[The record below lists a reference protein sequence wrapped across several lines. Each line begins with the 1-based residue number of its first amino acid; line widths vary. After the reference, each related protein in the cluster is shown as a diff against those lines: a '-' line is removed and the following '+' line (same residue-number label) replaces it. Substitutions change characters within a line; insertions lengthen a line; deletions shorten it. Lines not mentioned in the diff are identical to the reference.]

1 MTKLQQMQQEM
12 FNLKAEA
19 KNIMEKAGVTEAE
32 IKEVTNKISE
42 LQAKI
47 NLQRE
52 LDNPH
57 TEPENRS
64 GQQLPRGNLDGED
77 VEPEARYGEAFYNSL
92 RGRASN
98 EDREILEA
106 RNLSSGIGEDGG
118 CLIPV
123 DQQTEINELKRTF
136 TPLRNLVTVE
146 SVRTLTGSRVL
157 EKDAEHTPLEK
168 FTETDEDGI
177 KETTAPKFVPVT
189 YKIENYGGI
198 LPIPRTLLQDQTANL
213 RGYLNRWLAKKAVA
227 TENTLIISVL
237 NTLSKILISTIDDVK
252 DVMDVK
258 LDPSISAIAKV
269 VTNQD
274 GFNYLNKLKDSQ
286 GNYLLEKDPK
296 APTKKL
302 LNGREIIVL
311 SNRILASVGTTD
323 KKAPLIIGSLT
334 DAIVLFDRET
344 IELKS
349 TDVGGDAFKK
359 NRIDMR
365 AIMRLDVKKFDSLA
379 VVYGEIPISGVAS
392 MDFKESVEN
401 KDEETGKNTKK

>member
-1 MTKLQQMQQEM
+1 
-12 FNLKAEA
+12 
-19 KNIMEKAGVTEAE
+19 
-32 IKEVTNKISE
+32 
-42 LQAKI
+42 
-47 NLQRE
+47 
-52 LDNPH
+52 
-57 TEPENRS
+57 
-64 GQQLPRGNLDGED
+64 
-77 VEPEARYGEAFYNSL
+77 
-92 RGRASN
+92 
-98 EDREILEA
+98 
-106 RNLSSGIGEDGG
+106 
-118 CLIPV
+118 
-123 DQQTEINELKRTF
+123 
-136 TPLRNLVTVE
+136 
-146 SVRTLTGSRVL
+146 
-157 EKDAEHTPLEK
+157 
-168 FTETDEDGI
+168 
-177 KETTAPKFVPVT
+177 
-189 YKIENYGGI
+189 
-198 LPIPRTLLQDQTANL
+198 
-213 RGYLNRWLAKKAVA
+213 
-227 TENTLIISVL
+227 
-237 NTLSKILISTIDDVK
+237 LISTIDDVK

-401 KDEETGKNTKK
+401 KDEETGKNNKK

>member
-1 MTKLQQMQQEM
+1 MTKLQQLQQEM

-19 KNIMEKAGVTEAE
+19 RNIMNREGVTEAE
-32 IKEVTNKISE
+32 IIEATNRVSE

-47 NLQRE
+47 NLEVQIGEGETTTPQAR
-52 LDNPH
+52 N
-57 TEPENRS
+57 
-64 GQQLPRGNLDGED
+64 GQQLQRGNLEGDD
-77 VEPEARYGEAFYNSL
+77 VEPNARYEEAFYNTL
-92 RGRASN
+92 RGRATL
-98 EDREILEA
+98 EDREVLEA
-106 RNLSSGIGEDGG
+106 RNLTSGIDEDGG

-136 TPLRNLVTVE
+136 TPLRTLVTVE
-146 SVRTLTGSRVL
+146 SVRTLSGSRVL

-168 FTETDEDGI
+168 FTEADVDGI
-177 KETTAPKFVPVT
+177 KETTGPKFVPVS

-227 TENTLIISVL
+227 TENSLIINVL
-237 NTLSKILISTIDDVK
+237 KTLTKVAVSTLDDIK
-252 DVMDVK
+252 DIMDVT
-258 LDPSISAIAKV
+258 LDPSISAISKV

-296 APTKKL
+296 VPTKKL

-311 SNRILASVGTTD
+311 SNRTLASTGTTE

-334 DAIVLFDRET
+334 DAIVLFDREA

-365 AIMRLDVKKFDSLA
+365 AIMRLDVKKFDSEA
-379 VVYGEIPISGVAS
+379 VVFGEIPITGAAS
-392 MDFKESVEN
+392 LAFKESVEE
-401 KDEETGKNTKK
+401 KETKKK

>member
-1 MTKLQQMQQEM
+1 MTKLQQLQQEM

-19 KNIMEKAGVTEAE
+19 RNIMNREGVTEAE
-32 IKEVTNKISE
+32 IIEVTNRVTE

-47 NLQRE
+47 NLEMQIGEGETIAPQAR
-52 LDNPH
+52 N
-57 TEPENRS
+57 
-64 GQQLPRGNLDGED
+64 GQQLPRAGLDGED
-77 VEPEARYGEAFYNSL
+77 IEPNARYEEAFYNTL
-92 RGRASN
+92 RGRATI

-106 RNLSSGIGEDGG
+106 RNLSSGIDEDGG

-123 DQQTEINELKRTF
+123 DQQTEINELKRTY
-136 TPLRNLVTVE
+136 TPLRTLVTVE
-146 SVRTLTGSRVL
+146 PVRTLSGSRVM

-168 FTETDEDGI
+168 FTEADADGI
-177 KETTAPKFVPVT
+177 QETTGPKFVPVS

-227 TENTLIISVL
+227 TENTLIINIL
-237 NTLSKILISTIDDVK
+237 KTLTKVPVSTLDDIK
-252 DVMDVK
+252 DIMDVT
-258 LDPSISAIAKV
+258 LDPSISAISKV

-302 LNGREIIVL
+302 LNGREIVVL
-311 SNRILASVGTTD
+311 SNRTLASTGTTE

-334 DAIVLFDRET
+334 DAVVLFDREA

-365 AIMRLDVKKFDSLA
+365 AIMRLDVKKFDSSA
-379 VVYGEIPISGVAS
+379 VVFGEIPITGVAAAS
-392 MDFKESVEN
+392 FQESVEE
-401 KDEETGKNTKK
+401 KVAPKK